1 MPSFE
6 KKQKQ
11 QQQQQK
17 QKQRQQ
23 QKQKQR
29 QQQGTNYLSYF
40 AWTGVIVAIVV
51 AAILNI
57 PEPELDWDNFVL
69 PMTNKYVG
77 LFLSDEA
84 SDLSTIP
91 LKGINVVI
99 TGATSGIGRGMTE
112 GLSKLGATIIAVG
125 RSPDKLKALQQEV
138 STDIITV
145 VADYTDLDTVA
156 KAADEIN
163 NQVEHIDILFNNA
176 GIHEGIY
183 LWGNP
188 TSKQGYDRIW
198 SVNFLSHVLL
208 TEKLAPTLQKSPK
221 PVVAQMSSSFHWV
234 GDWSDLIPTTNGG
247 PPPASVPGGTGGIFR
262 TQRGYGNTKLAN
274 IFHSR
279 ALKRRQPDLAK
290 ARIVRYEKEETSVVL
305 AFENIIKTILFT
317 HTHTH
322 TFPMS
327 IATVFALHGSERTLC
342 LLVPWEIS

>member
-163 NQVEHIDILFNNA
+163 NQVEHIDILFNN
-176 GIHEGIY
+176 G
-183 LWGNP
+183 
-188 TSKQGYDRIW
+188 
-198 SVNFLSHVLL
+198 
-208 TEKLAPTLQKSPK
+208 
-221 PVVAQMSSSFHWV
+221 
-234 GDWSDLIPTTNGG
+234 
-247 PPPASVPGGTGGIFR
+247 
-262 TQRGYGNTKLAN
+262 
-274 IFHSR
+274 
-279 ALKRRQPDLAK
+279 
-290 ARIVRYEKEETSVVL
+290 
-305 AFENIIKTILFT
+305 
-317 HTHTH
+317 
-322 TFPMS
+322 
-327 IATVFALHGSERTLC
+327 
-342 LLVPWEIS
+342 